1 MRKFKKKL
9 WQKKANDYVF
19 VAGMRDVY
27 LARKTKGN
35 CMSSD
40 RRVVTDNEIIGMF
53 EFYLRK
59 WSEDN
64 GGKKTVTL
72 TSSKGEPVFE
82 ATLLSV

>member
-1 MRKFKKKL
+1 MTT
-9 WQKKANDYVF
+9 KANDYVF
-19 VAGMRDVY
+19 VAGMFDVY

-59 WSEDN
+59 WSENN
-64 GGKKTVTL
+64 GGQKTVTL

-82 ATLLSV
+82 ATLLSK

>member
-1 MRKFKKKL
+1 MAV
-9 WQKKANDYVF
+9 KAEDYVF
-19 VAGMRDVY
+19 TAGMRNVY
-27 LARKTKGN
+27 LARKTKGS

-59 WSEDN
+59 WVDEHN
-64 GGKKTVTL
+64 GEKTVTL
-72 TSSKGEPVFE
+72 TSSNGEPVFE

>member
-1 MRKFKKKL
+1 M
-9 WQKKANDYVF
+9 KANDYIF
-19 VAGMRDVY
+19 VAGMCDVY
-27 LARKTKGN
+27 LAKKTKGC

-59 WSEDN
+59 WSENN

-72 TSSKGEPVFE
+72 TSSNGEPVFE
-82 ATLLSV
+82 ATLLSD